1 MGAARNKLNELYATG
16 SLILAALIGLAFNSW
31 WVFGAAAAI
40 LLGLNVRG
48 GQIRVAGYRR

>member
-40 LLGLNVRG
+40 LLGLNVMG